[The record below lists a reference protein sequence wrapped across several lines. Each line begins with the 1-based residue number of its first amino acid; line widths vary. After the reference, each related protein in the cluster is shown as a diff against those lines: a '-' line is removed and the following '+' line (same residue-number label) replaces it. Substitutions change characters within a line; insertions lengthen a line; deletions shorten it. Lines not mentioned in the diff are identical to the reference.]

1 MASISTTSP
10 TFNNTTG
17 SFSTQSHSNAP
28 IYNNITS
35 GVSTQARAHSSK
47 SESEGIL
54 LRIEC

>member
-35 GVSTQARAHSSK
+35 GVSTQAS
-47 SESEGIL
+47 
-54 LRIEC
+54 